1 MALRITVGLFLHI
14 FEFGLWLGKPSAAGL
29 AQLFFVLRWEHVMV
43 FQLRSRTFLLTM
55 ELLEVG
61 IAVGLVHFV
70 FSVESRILPLG

>member
-1 MALRITVGLFLHI
+1 LAF
-14 FEFGLWLGKPSAAGL
+14 FCAFFGLGCGWGSRLPLGSRSFVFGSALGARDG
-29 AQLFFVLRWEHVMV
+29 FPV

-70 FSVESRILPLG
+70 FSVESSILPLG

>member
-1 MALRITVGLFLHI
+1 MALFCAFLGLGCGWGSRLLLGSRRFI
-14 FEFGLWLGKPSAAGL
+14 FV
-29 AQLFFVLRWEHVMV
+29 QRWEHVMIS
-43 FQLRSRTFLLTM
+43 QLRSRTFLLTM